1 MDELVAGIRRVTLPL
16 PTRPGHVRAYLLPG
30 EEGWTLVDTGV
41 GLPDAKET
49 WTLELAQAGGRVAT
63 VFVTHFHPDH
73 VGAAADLHELTG
85 APVVQGSLDYAQ
97 CELVWGNPAWSER
110 LVDWFRLQGAPEDVT
125 DELVGQG
132 SVYRP
137 FIRYQRDPVLVEAGE
152 HVDGWELIAAPGHA
166 DGQLCLLRNGILVA
180 ADHLLGRIT
189 PTVGLWPASRADPLG
204 DYLPALAPST
214 ARSSSIP
221 RSRSRGTAIPST
233 IRRAVRASS
242 SSTTA
247 IASTLRPTRSTL
259 SHGPATSS
267 PSCSS
272 DRSCPRRD
280 VASPSPRRCRIS
292 NASSGRAQRAAPR
305 TTGRLPILRPDRW
318 ATTTRLVPAPP
329 RGRSRSRRESAS
341 SSGAARTRERVGD
354 DRIPGHRHRALA
366 RLRERGVRGGRVLAH
381 HGAPCAPRG
390 ASRSRQPGRED
401 RTEPHGRA
409 GTVHRTHPARHHG
422 VRHPHRRRRRAAA
435 DRLLR
440 AAAVGRDRLRDR
452 VRDPHVSLGHPRR
465 AGPQGRRPAAGRAHR
480 DRPVRP
486 ARRARSH
493 RAPDRVAAPG
503 LREPRSAPAPCD
515 AGPGGDDRV
524 HP

>member
-16 PTRPGHVRAYLLPG
+16 PTRPGHVHAYLLPG

-110 LVDWFRLQGAPEDVT
+110 LVDWFRLQGAPEGVT

-204 DYLPALAPST
+204 DYLAALDRTIELDPEIALPGHGDPIDDPA
-214 ARSSSIP
+214 
-221 RSRSRGTAIPST
+221 
-233 IRRAVRASS
+233 
-242 SSTTA
+242 
-247 IASTLRPTRSTL
+247 
-259 SHGPATSS
+259 
-267 PSCSS
+267 
-272 DRSCPRRD
+272 
-280 VASPSPRRCRIS
+280 
-292 NASSGRAQRAAPR
+292 GRARELKQHHRNRLDTAADALDVEPR
-305 TTGRLPILRPDRW
+305 TGYEL
-318 ATTTRLVPAPP
+318 
-329 RGRSRSRRESAS
+329 SF
-341 SSGAARTRERVGD
+341 
-354 DRIPGHRHRALA
+354 
-366 RLRERGVRGGRVLAH
+366 VLF
-381 HGAPCAPRG
+381 G
-390 ASRSRQPGRED
+390 SE
-401 RTEPHGRA
+401 
-409 GTVHRTHPARHHG
+409 
-422 VRHPHRRRRRAAA
+422 
-435 DRLLR
+435 L
-440 AAAVGRDRLRDR
+440 
-452 VRDPHVSLGHPRR
+452 
-465 AGPQGRRPAAGRAHR
+465 PAAGRRFAIAETLSHLER
-480 DRPVRP
+480 LVREGA
-486 ARRARSH
+486 ARRVEDDGAVTYT
-493 RAPDRVAAPG
+493 AP
-503 LREPRSAPAPCD
+503 
-515 AGPGGDDRV
+515 
-524 HP
+524 